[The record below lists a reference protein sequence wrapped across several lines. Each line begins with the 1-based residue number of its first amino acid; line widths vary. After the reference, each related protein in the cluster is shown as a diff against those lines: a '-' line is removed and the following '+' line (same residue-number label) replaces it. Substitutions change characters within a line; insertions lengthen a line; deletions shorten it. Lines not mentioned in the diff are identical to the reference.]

1 MVAAVPDIHYAP
13 LATDPLLRLLRHAN
27 GVSVAP
33 PGRDR
38 GFRDELA
45 AIAAKLGRRIVVP
58 ERPFTEDE
66 AQTVALLREIL
77 HTGRVTRTWDSL
89 EFALPAAAA
98 RDVLGDFAG
107 QNVNSLGL
115 EGAAGETVEL
125 FGTPLPLGP
134 TRLYIP
140 QARLANE
147 REVHAALVAHPP
159 QDGSVDLRFVPGE
172 DRSVVTVYL
181 DWALAPAPG
190 PLPLAIGLASPSLD
204 AAERPAVLAPEQ
216 GRRLAE
222 LFERQAAGALTDDE
236 RRELESLVD
245 EYGRLLHERQLG
257 LFALRH
263 GCTTEQAR
271 HEVEAGFDRA
281 RAWWAAFE
289 AEPSHRRALT
299 TRARRRGIQAVE

>member
-1 MVAAVPDIHYAP
+1 MVAATLDIHYAP
-13 LATDPLLRLLRHAN
+13 LATDPLLRVLRHAN
-27 GVSVAP
+27 GGSVEP
-33 PGRDR
+33 PGHDR

-45 AIAAKLGRRIVVP
+45 AIAAKIGRQIVVP

-66 AQTVALLREIL
+66 AQALALLREIL

-89 EFALPAAAA
+89 EFAMPAEAA

-125 FGTPLPLGP
+125 FGIPLPLGP
-134 TRLYIP
+134 TRLHIP

-147 REVHAALVAHPP
+147 REVQAALAGHPP
-159 QDGSVDLRFVPGE
+159 QDGSVHLRFVPGE
-172 DRSVVTVYL
+172 DRSVVSVYL
-181 DWALAPAPG
+181 DWVPTPAPG

-222 LFERQAAGALTDDE
+222 LFEHQAARTLTDDE
-236 RRELESLVD
+236 RRELGALVD

-271 HEVEAGFDRA
+271 REVEAGFDRA
-281 RAWWAAFE
+281 RAWWTAFE
-289 AEPSHRRALT
+289 AKPSRRRALT
-299 TRARRRGIQAVE
+299 ARARRRGIQAVE